1 MLRYTRSQAILRSG
15 AAYGAGFAGG
25 TALIIFL
32 LHNRV
37 VDALV
42 DLLDPLQLFLRL
54 LFAILFISFT
64 VGLGGGVA
72 GTIGGRTL
80 DKFIEGVERKRI
92 MWRSALSFFLASS
105 LLLIPF
111 YLATAVVAFFNP
123 DIDVDINILLT
134 LFTVYGLVYGLL
146 AGLLLGWLTVGLRNT
161 LGVLLSSAGG
171 FALGGFLA
179 GLVLFLL
186 SQQEFPST
194 LTTNLFVILGLL
206 LFGICGGAALGFAY
220 QHIGEDR
227 PLFPDSRPW
236 RILRYAVLTV
246 LAVIFLGAAAKLINT
261 LTIRPAEVAET
272 LTLPTRGTHWTI
284 LDNGDAVFQADSTAM
299 QSLTCSADGR
309 IGGSQPALESLP
321 DNLPRC
327 TTDPVLIDDVNG
339 DLHLVWYSQEAL
351 KNTGEN
357 SRGHFLYESI
367 LASDEGWSMPAIIA
381 RTNGETEPTLAND
394 GQESLVLTWR
404 DTDGEHVATYVE
416 YDCADASLNRIGQA
430 VFAAVRQEKF
440 RPAEDIIPYC
450 RNQYDQLLLT
460 PNPTAPEST
469 LPRSEYGAFDQ
480 IVELVIGAEY
490 EVLFATMQ
498 WDKPSNQGSPGATL
512 GAAVADL
519 YRKVKA
525 NPDAFPRG
533 MTVRILLGNI
543 PDLAIMEPTTQI
555 YHALQDLR
563 DAGVAEME
571 NEEIGWKLEVADF
584 SGSWPHAHSK
594 FAIIDGKT
602 TLAAGF
608 NYSYLH
614 LSSDHPSGQGLDMTD
629 KGIQFTGPVAQAS
642 MSAYDDL
649 WTGSSQVSC
658 TNFPPPIPLLDFLWC
673 DVDKAEATHPPEVLR
688 FYPADGAANAFSL
701 HHTLLFQEADEAI
714 IAAILHA
721 EDTLDLYEVN
731 FSLHSICLLAV
742 FLTDICDVDD
752 VVTPY
757 MQALLTAVIEND
769 VKVRAVVEKSAMN
782 GFENR
787 IAIEW
792 LEERLAEAGKSDNV
806 EIRFGSGKIHDKAIL
821 VDNAFLIVGSQNF
834 HWSAW
839 DTPSLTE
846 YSLATDDETAI
857 ADFHQEFEH
866 QWELAIPVEIENLA
880 P

>member
-1 MLRYTRSQAILRSG
+1 M
-15 AAYGAGFAGG
+15 G
-25 TALIIFL
+25 TTLIIILFQ
-32 LHNRV
+32 NPV
-37 VDALV
+37 IDALV
-42 DLLDPLQLFLRL
+42 NLLDPLQLFLRL
-54 LFAILFISFT
+54 LFALVLIFIV
-64 VGLGGGVA
+64 VGLGGAVA
-72 GTIGGRTL
+72 GAIGGRTL
-80 DKFIEGVERKRI
+80 SNLIKGSDRRRI
-92 MWRSALSFFLASS
+92 VWRSALSFFVTNMS
-105 LLLIPF
+105 LVLPF
-111 YLATAVVAFFNP
+111 FLATVVVAFFNP
-123 DIDVDINILLT
+123 HIDIDMTILLT
-134 LFTVYGLVYGLL
+134 LFAIFGLVYGLL
-146 AGLLLGWLTVGLRNT
+146 AGLLLGWLTVGLRNS
-161 LGVLLSSAGG
+161 LGVLLLSASG
-171 FALGGFLA
+171 FALGGFFV
-179 GLVLFLL
+179 GLLLFLL
-186 SQQEFPST
+186 SQQASPSA
-194 LTTNLFVILGLL
+194 LVIYLLVIFSML
-206 LFGICGGAALGFAY
+206 LFGLCGGGALGFAY
-220 QHIGEDR
+220 QHIGEER

-236 RILRYAVLTV
+236 RILRYAVLSM
-246 LAVIFLGAAAKLINT
+246 LAIIFLGAAVKLVNT

-272 LTLPTRGTHWTI
+272 LTLPTRGTHWTF
-284 LDNGDAVFQADSTAM
+284 LDSGDAVFQADNAAM

-351 KNTGEN
+351 KNTGES

-367 LASDEGWSMPAIIA
+367 FASDEGWSMPVIIA
-381 RTNGETEPTLAND
+381 RTNRETEPTLAND

-440 RPAEDIIPYC
+440 RPADDIIPYC

-469 LPRSEYGAFDQ
+469 LPRTEYGAFDQ
-480 IVELVIGAEY
+480 IAELVTGAEY

-498 WDKPSNQGSPGATL
+498 WDKPSNQGSPGAIL

-519 YRKVKA
+519 YGKVKA

-594 FAIIDGKT
+594 FAIVDGKT
-602 TLAAGF
+602 ALAAGF

-614 LSSDHPSGQGLDMTD
+614 LPSDHPSGQGLDMTD
-629 KGIQFTGPVAQAS
+629 KGIQFTGPVAQAA

-649 WTGSSQVSC
+649 WSGSSQVSC

-714 IAAILHA
+714 IAAILQA

-792 LEERLAEAGKSDNV
+792 LQERLAEAGKLDNV
-806 EIRFGSGKIHDKAIL
+806 VIRFGSGKIHDKAIL
-821 VDNAFLIVGSQNF
+821 VDDAFLIVGSQNF

-846 YSLATDDETAI
+846 YSMGTDDQAAI
-857 ADFHQEFEH
+857 SDFRQEFEY
-866 QWELAIPVEIENLA
+866 QWELALPVEIENLA